1 MSSYLTTL
9 AARALDHPQPIRPRL
24 PSLFE
29 PATGPHVN
37 FREVTVNKHSR
48 PPRTSTRVVESDS
61 APQKSPPI
69 VSSLSSP
76 HEVRL
81 AETIA
86 QQVDVRPHSV
96 KSFSQSME
104 PSTEQPRLLNES
116 GNRLSKPRTLKVENK
131 SLKEREKADAKPSL
145 APESIKPTIQV
156 AQAITIERTNVV
168 GRAADAS
175 PQPPARETK
184 SEESQPASPQSIVV
198 KPEVTTNIAEP
209 IFVEPELLA
218 PDPAPSVK
226 ITIGRVDV
234 TAIMPPTPTPVAAAR
249 EPATKALSLEQY
261 LKQRNG
267 DQR

>member
-9 AARALDHPQPIRPRL
+9 AARALDHPQPISPRL

-48 PPRTSTRVVESDS
+48 PPRISTHVVESDS

-76 HEVRL
+76 HGVRL

-86 QQVDVRPHSV
+86 QQVDDRPHSV

-104 PSTEQPRLLNES
+104 RSTEQPRLLNQS

-145 APESIKPTIQV
+145 APKSSEPTIQV
-156 AQAITIERTNVV
+156 AQAIAIEQTNVV
-168 GRAADAS
+168 ERAANAL

-184 SEESQPASPQSIVV
+184 SKESQPASSQSIFV
-198 KPEVTTNIAEP
+198 KPEVTTHAAEP

-218 PDPAPSVK
+218 SEPAGSVK

-234 TAIMPPTPTPVAAAR
+234 RAIMPPAQSTVTVAR
-249 EPATKALSLEQY
+249 QPATKALSLDEY
-261 LKQRNG
+261 LKRRNG
-267 DQR
+267 EHR